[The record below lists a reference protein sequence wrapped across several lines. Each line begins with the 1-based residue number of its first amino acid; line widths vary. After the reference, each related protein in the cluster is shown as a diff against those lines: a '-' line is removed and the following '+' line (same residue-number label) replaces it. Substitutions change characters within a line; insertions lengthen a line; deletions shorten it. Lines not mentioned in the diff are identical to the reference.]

1 MTKRFRILA
10 VDDEPIDIEVITSAL
25 KEDYDIISASSG
37 NQALT
42 QLKEHKP
49 DLILLDVMLPDLN
62 GFDVCKIIKSDATWA
77 DVPIIFMTGIS
88 TFESELE
95 GLKYGGIDYLTKP
108 VYLPLLKLRVRNH
121 LALKERNDLVKE
133 QRDQLARQRDELA
146 RSRDFLA
153 KTERIGKVGG
163 WEFDL
168 DTMEQTWTEEIFRI
182 HEVDMDFKPT
192 VENGINFYAPSS
204 RPIIEESVRL
214 AMKYGE
220 PFDVELE
227 IITAKGNL
235 RNVHAIGKADHA
247 KRRVFGF
254 FQDITERKQAEE
266 AFKNSEERYR
276 QLFEMESDTVLMVDM
291 ESFRIIDAN
300 SAASR
305 MYGYTREEFLQLTPV
320 DLSNE
325 PAETARSIRD
335 EEAAIALSWH
345 RKLDGTIFPVE
356 IKSSFFVYQGR
367 KVQSA
372 AIRDITEHVQAEKH
386 LLDLNQRLHALSGH
400 LQSVQEQ
407 ERLAI
412 SRDMHDDVGQI
423 LTALKLDLGWLEQ
436 NIAPDE
442 DAIPLRLKEMHENI
456 DQITTVVQRIAA
468 NLRPPLLDDQ
478 GLSAAIEWHV
488 GEFCKRSGLEC
499 FVMINE
505 DADAIDKEIATV
517 VMRIIQEGLTNI
529 LRHARATEASISLCT
544 RDGNL
549 ILEIT
554 DNGCGITPEQIV
566 AQDAYGLMGM
576 QERARLC
583 NGELE
588 IKGEPGCGTVL
599 RLTIPLYSEERT
611 P

>member
-49 DLILLDVMLPDLN
+49 DLILLDIMLPDLN

-182 HEVDMDFKPT
+182 HEVDTDFKPT

-214 AMKYGE
+214 AIKYGE

-266 AFKNSEERYR
+266 AFKNSEERYH

-291 ESFRIIDAN
+291 ESFRIIDTN

-305 MYGYTREEFLQLTPV
+305 MYGYTREEFLHLTPV
-320 DLSNE
+320 DLSDE
-325 PAETARSIRD
+325 PAETARSIRN
-335 EEAAIALSWH
+335 EEAAIALRWH
-345 RKLDGTIFPVE
+345 RKLDGKKFPVE

-372 AIRDITEHVQAEKH
+372 AIRDITERVQTEKH

-436 NIAPDE
+436 NIAPAGN
-442 DAIPLRLKEMHENI
+442 AIPLRLKEMHENI

-505 DADAIDKEIATV
+505 DTDAIDKEIATV

-544 RDGNL
+544 REENL

-554 DNGCGITPEQIV
+554 DNGCGITPEQIE

-599 RLTIPLYSEERT
+599 RLTIQLYSEERT